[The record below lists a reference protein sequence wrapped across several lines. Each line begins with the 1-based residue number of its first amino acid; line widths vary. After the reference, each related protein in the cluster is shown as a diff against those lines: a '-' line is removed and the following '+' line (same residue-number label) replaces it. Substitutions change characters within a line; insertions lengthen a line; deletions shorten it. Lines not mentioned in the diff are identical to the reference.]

1 MSRQPVRGSQMSFLL
16 PINVAKAPRPPI
28 PAPAATPTPAR
39 DVNYNTVME
48 SLKRKGLTTAKK

>member
-16 PINVAKAPRPPI
+16 PINVAKAPRPSI
-28 PAPAATPTPAR
+28 PSPVATPTPAR
-39 DVNYNTVME
+39 DVSYNSVLE